1 MACEVTYKGTKYS
14 RNEFIELLYNGELDK
29 LMPKL
34 DQRYFVGTYAPE
46 VKKDNP
52 LQDVESTA
60 KALEGITEKK
70 ISEKIN
76 QAYLDYAK
84 KVQSLKDKI
93 NNLRKQEGDSDRV
106 EKMMEDFFNMRDIER
121 QLKTLSE
128 QGALN
133 MTVEETDR
141 FLDDIKSGLGKTKY
155 IRGKIIGK
163 NNELGD
169 LFAAEGDG
177 VLYRSVTLDD
187 WGRIQKQG
195 FVDSDKRGAI
205 SEQEGTNL
213 AIDPRTSLYYLPH
226 NQKGVIIAIDPKGV
240 DLFMIKNDD
249 YLRTN
254 SIIPISNVVKVS
266 EVIGAGDISG
276 NYLPSKGNRQL
287 SEAYHKAKSDG
298 TNPELVEAVEELLKE
313 TPQAGSVLGGDVDLT
328 MVEYAQRY
336 PKTHEVVF
344 VDPSKVLER
353 LAKDDPNY
361 DVQNKKNQIGNRVQ
375 KAKDFIL
382 NYAKDRRWINHK
394 TGVRSESTNAIFE
407 PSIAQ
412 INNGKISFEDGRH
425 RILAAKELGITK
437 VAIEVPKEQVNQ
449 FKKYFEAV
457 KEIDSVNKA
466 EQRLKDAWN
475 NFKNS
480 GIAADKFEEIKRE
493 VELVKALFDYAWKK
507 GLQTAKDVYDYV
519 VGAIS
524 GISDAQ
530 AKRLSNKV
538 EGLLNNPS
546 GLVDEVLDMYAPI
559 VAEQGLELSDVKQ
572 FMDDTF
578 YKGGKFDAKAANEWL
593 KNETADIDE
602 QEKRLWSDLISAATQ
617 QENTIGTP
625 RPQPQAPPQQAA
637 PQPQATTE
645 TQNIEWLNSL
655 LGSSVTKENFPVILF
670 DEKNEG
676 GVEKKRI
683 SAGTQEEV
691 FERKIEEDA
700 SYISVTIQTL
710 GEIAQDDAKAALDKF
725 GKNWIGTMLSAF
737 ESGKMNMSTM
747 VRAIGLLSYIS
758 NDLNNKIT
766 SGTSSRAELDAL
778 LALQRR
784 ADALSIKFSSWASL
798 GLNARRILRKF
809 AMGEIAMND
818 LSARVIGDDVARMV
832 EAVERIMQEQE
843 SNEDLNAATAPI
855 PKARKK
861 RSVVNRVVSAIKP
874 KSGKKASAPKA
885 TAQDRQNIIN
895 DAIAEK
901 RKQGMEGVSR
911 QDLLN
916 SIRERINKCK

>member
-298 TNPELVEAVEELLKE
+298 TNPELVKAVEELL
-313 TPQAGSVLGGDVDLT
+313 T
-328 MVEYAQRY
+328 
-336 PKTHEVVF
+336 PKTNE
-344 VDPSKVLER
+344 
-353 LAKDDPNY
+353 
-361 DVQNKKNQIGNRVQ
+361 Q
-375 KAKDFIL
+375 
-382 NYAKDRRWINHK
+382 
-394 TGVRSESTNAIFE
+394 STI
-407 PSIAQ
+407 I
-412 INNGKISFEDGRH
+412 I
-425 RILAAKELGITK
+425 
-437 VAIEVPKEQVNQ
+437 
-449 FKKYFEAV
+449 V

-572 FMDDTF
+572 FMDDAF

-625 RPQPQAPPQQAA
+625 RPQPQAPPQQSA

-670 DEKNEG
+670 DEKNAG

-798 GLNARRILRKF
+798 GMNARKLLRKF
-809 AMGEIAMND
+809 AMGQIAMND
-818 LSARVIGDDVARMV
+818 LSARVIGDDVAQMV